1 MAFRSE
7 DEPDTGYDDFVDDYA
22 EPRPRGQITGL
33 HIALGIVALLAVAQ
47 AGLIAVW
54 LKTGRFAAQPE
65 FGKVTVDANVA
76 GAPVSIDGTPR
87 GVTPYEV
94 VLAPGAHRV
103 EVGTGADV
111 KTQTLTV
118 SAGGQSSIH
127 VELNAAPS
135 PAAAP
140 AAATGGLQIST
151 TPGGARVWVDG
162 QVRGVAPVTVRDLAP
177 GPHAVTV
184 TGANGTVS
192 RTVTVQQGGV
202 SSLIITMN
210 ASSGFASGW
219 LAVSA
224 PISAQILQG
233 GTLLGTT
240 DTPRIMLS
248 AGSHEIELQ
257 NAALG
262 YSVRRKVQ
270 ITAGKTTTLN
280 VEVPRGTL
288 HVNALPWAE
297 VWIDGQR
304 AGETPLGNV
313 SLPIGNHEL
322 LFRHPEL
329 GEQKKT
335 VVVSAGAPVRV
346 GVDLRK

>member
-1 MAFRSE
+1 MAFKSE
-7 DEPDTGYDDFVDDYA
+7 DEPDAAVSDFIDDYA
-22 EPRPRGQITGL
+22 ERRPRGRVTGV
-33 HIALGIVALLAVAQ
+33 HIALGIVALVALVQ
-47 AGLIAVW
+47 AGLIGWWYKA
-54 LKTGRFAAQPE
+54 GRFSAQPE
-65 FGKVTVDANVA
+65 FGTVTVDSNVA
-76 GAPVSIDGTPR
+76 GAPVAIDGTPR
-87 GVTPYEV
+87 GVTPYQV

-103 EVGTGADV
+103 DVGADADV
-111 KTQTLTV
+111 KTQTVNVT
-118 SAGGQSSIH
+118 AGGQSSVH
-127 VELNAAPS
+127 VELTPAAP
-135 PAAAP
+135 PAAATP
-140 AAATGGLQIST
+140 TGGLQIST
-151 TPGGARVWVDG
+151 EPGGARVWVDG
-162 QVRGVAPVTVRDLAP
+162 QVRGVAPVAVRDLTP

-184 TGANGTVS
+184 TGPNGTVN
-192 RTVTVQQGGV
+192 RTVTVQEGVV
-202 SSLIITMN
+202 SSLIIAMN
-210 ASSGFASGW
+210 GSSEFASGW
-219 LAVSA
+219 LAITA

-248 AGSHEIELQ
+248 AGSHDIELQ
-257 NAALG
+257 NASLG
-262 YSVRRKVQ
+262 YTAKRKVQ

-280 VEVPRGTL
+280 LDVPRGTL

-322 LFRHPEL
+322 VFRHPEL